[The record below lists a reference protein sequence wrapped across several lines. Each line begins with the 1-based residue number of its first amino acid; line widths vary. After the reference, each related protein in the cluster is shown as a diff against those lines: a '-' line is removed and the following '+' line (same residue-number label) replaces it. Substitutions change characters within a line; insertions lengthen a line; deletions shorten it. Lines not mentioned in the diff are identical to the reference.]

1 MELRII
7 NLLKIEN
14 IKYFDIVVL
23 CLWKIVKV
31 CFREIGDKIKLEEG
45 IIKEIVI

>member
-14 IKYFDIVVL
+14 IKYFDIYINNVVL
-23 CLWKIVKV
+23 CLWKNVKV
-31 CFREIGDKIKLEEG
+31 CFREIGDKIK
-45 IIKEIVI
+45 

>member
-14 IKYFDIVVL
+14 IKFFDIYINNVVL

-31 CFREIGDKIKLEEG
+31 CFIEIGDKIK
-45 IIKEIVI
+45 